1 MVPFPERVVLAGLTE
16 VMSPVAP
23 AVITVL
29 LALVMVTTAKVFG
42 LLFFGNVNVDGAD
55 NTHTGGVG
63 EEPGEAPGEADGEPV
78 GDGLASTD
86 GSGEGSAP
94 GEGEGPAVGD
104 GDGDVS
110 GDGLGLAEGSEPSD
124 GLPEGVPST
133 SVEGL
138 ELSVISAISLS

>member
-16 VMSPVAP
+16 EMSPVLP

-42 LLFFGNVNVDGAD
+42 LLFLGNVNVDGAD
-55 NTHTGGVG
+55 NTQTGGVG
-63 EEPGEAPGEADGEPV
+63 EVVGEPPGDGDGELP
-78 GDGLASTD
+78 GDGLASTEGPGD
-86 GSGEGSAP
+86 GSVP

-104 GDGDVS
+104 GDGGVS
-110 GDGLGLAEGSEPSD
+110 GDGLGLAEGSDPSD

-133 SVEGL
+133 SVDGL
-138 ELSVISAISLS
+138 ELSVISAISVS